1 MVSPASTVGSSIPEL
16 WAAELQVA
24 LRKALRYGNCF
35 NRKYEG
41 EIRRQGASV
50 RIQTVADVTIG
61 NYARNTD
68 ITLQTLTTTD
78 QNLIIDQA
86 NSYGFFW
93 DDLDQTQTATKGIM
107 REAVSRAAYNMRDT
121 IDQYLAGLLDG
132 AVPTTNPDNQ
142 LPDATSVGS
151 GAGDDDPFKI
161 LVRLAQI
168 LGQNNVPDDAEKWV
182 VVPYW
187 YAAELK
193 IDPRNSSFGTPANRE
208 QYGDGLLGL
217 DMASGLR
224 ILVSNN
230 VPTTDADP
238 QTGQFSVLAGYMDS
252 GTFAEQM
259 LEFAVKDNP
268 YRFGKNCLGMNAYG
282 GRVVR
287 PYTLAK
293 VLATQ
298 AT

>member
-24 LRKALRYGNCF
+24 LRKALRYANVC

-41 EIRRQGASV
+41 EVKRQGASV
-50 RIQTVADVTIG
+50 RITTVADVPITS
-61 NYARNTD
+61 YSRNTD
-68 ITLQTLTTTD
+68 ITLNTLTTTD
-78 QNLIIDQA
+78 QNLVVDQA
-86 NSYGFFW
+86 KAYGFFW
-93 DDLDQTQTATKGIM
+93 DALDQTQTATKGIM
-107 REAVSRAAYNMRDT
+107 QEAISRAAYNLRDT
-121 IDQYLAGLLDG
+121 MDSFVASTLDDGVATANDLA
-132 AVPTTNPDNQ
+132 
-142 LPDATSVGS
+142 DATSVGS

-168 LGQNNVPDDAEKWV
+168 LGQNNVPDDAEMWV

-208 QYGDGLLGL
+208 LYGNGLLGL
-217 DMASGLR
+217 DSASGLN
-224 ILVSNN
+224 IWVSNN
-230 VPTTDADP
+230 VPTTDSDP
-238 QTGQFSVLAGYMDS
+238 QVGQFSVIAGYMDS
-252 GTFAEQM
+252 ITLAEQM
-259 LEFAVKDNP
+259 TEFAVKDNP
-268 YRFGKNCLGMNAYG
+268 YRFGSNCLGMHVYG
-282 GRVVR
+282 AKVTR

-298 AT
+298 AA

>member
-24 LRKALRYGNCF
+24 LRKALRYANVC

-41 EIRRQGASV
+41 EVKRQGASV
-50 RIQTVADVTIG
+50 RITTVADVPITS
-61 NYARNTD
+61 YSRNTD
-68 ITLQTLTTTD
+68 ITLNTLTTTD
-78 QNLIIDQA
+78 QNLVVDQA
-86 NSYGFFW
+86 KAYGFFW
-93 DDLDQTQTATKGIM
+93 DALDQTQTATKGIM
-107 REAVSRAAYNMRDT
+107 QEAISRAAYNLRDT
-121 IDQYLAGLLDG
+121 MDSFVADTLDAGVATAND
-132 AVPTTNPDNQ
+132 

-168 LGQNNVPDDAEKWV
+168 LGQNNVPDDAEMWV

-208 QYGDGLLGL
+208 LYGNGLLGL
-217 DMASGLR
+217 DSASGLN
-224 ILVSNN
+224 IWVSNN
-230 VPTTDADP
+230 VPTTDSDP
-238 QTGQFSVLAGYMDS
+238 QVGQFSVIAGYMDS
-252 GTFAEQM
+252 ITLAEQM
-259 LEFAVKDNP
+259 TEFAVKDNP
-268 YRFGKNCLGMNAYG
+268 YRFGSNCLGMHVYG
-282 GRVVR
+282 AKVTR

-298 AT
+298 AA